1 MKQRQG
7 SVGCAKNSS
16 RRLILLKSEDMKKE
30 EVIKNAEKKET
41 DRERKMNRAKERK
54 K

>member
-30 EVIKNAEKKET
+30 EVIKNAEKI
-41 DRERKMNRAKERK
+41 DRQRK
-54 K
+54 KNE

>member
-30 EVIKNAEKKET
+30 EVIKNAEKK
-41 DRERKMNRAKERK
+41 NRPTEKEK
-54 K
+54 